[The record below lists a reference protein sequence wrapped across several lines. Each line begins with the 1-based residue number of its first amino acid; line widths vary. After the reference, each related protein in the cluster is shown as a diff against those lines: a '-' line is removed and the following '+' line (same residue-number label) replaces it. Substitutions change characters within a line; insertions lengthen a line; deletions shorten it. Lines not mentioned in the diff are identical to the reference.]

1 MTGWPKCSVCHSE
14 IGSGEPFVVVEHEPL
29 ERVIVVAHD
38 RCVSEPKPRV
48 RRMNEARAWA
58 VREYATLSPAD
69 GVALTP
75 QPLHDAVLSHWQ
87 GVPPAQRRK
96 EE

>member
-14 IGSGEPFVVVEHEPL
+14 IGTGEPFVVVEHEPL

-58 VREYATLSPAD
+58 VQEYSTVRESSSPA
-69 GVALTP
+69 A
-75 QPLHDAVLSHWQ
+75 
-87 GVPPAQRRK
+87 
-96 EE
+96 